1 MAEMNL
7 SVARRRYDGVTLSL
21 HWLTAAGVLFLF
33 ASAHIW
39 EWLERGTPLRK
50 GLQAVHISCGIL
62 LTVIVIVR
70 LAWRF
75 SGRRAPSREATSPA
89 ARFLAGSVHAALYL
103 LLAAQI
109 VLGFLFRW
117 AQHEP
122 FTFFGIIDL
131 TGWFNVDPAI
141 KHTLAT
147 WHNGVAWAII
157 ALVFMH
163 ALAALA
169 HHYVLKD
176 DTLRRMMPGRAF
188 TGDGHQ
194 K

>member
-1 MAEMNL
+1 M
-7 SVARRRYDGVTLSL
+7 
-21 HWLTAAGVLFLF
+21 
-33 ASAHIW
+33 
-39 EWLERGTPLRK
+39 
-50 GLQAVHISCGIL
+50 
-62 LTVIVIVR
+62 
-70 LAWRF
+70 
-75 SGRRAPSREATSPA
+75 
-89 ARFLAGSVHAALYL
+89 
-103 LLAAQI
+103 
-109 VLGFLFRW
+109 LGFLFRW